1 MHLKGTHNFNAPV
14 KTLWQML
21 MDGDT
26 LARVTPGISRLEE
39 IEPDQFKAIADIK
52 MGPVNGSFTGNLTVA
67 EKNEP
72 QHFTL
77 KIKQESKIGN
87 VNADVLIQLKP
98 LSESETEMSFD
109 GKANLS
115 GLLAR
120 TGQRVLG
127 GVAKALSKQ
136 FFKAMEDEL
145 NGSSENAR
153 QG

>member
-1 MHLKGTHNFNAPV
+1 MQLKGSHNFNAPAA
-14 KTLWQML
+14 TLWQML
-21 MDGDT
+21 MDTDT
-26 LARVTPGISRLEE
+26 LTRVTPGISRLEE
-39 IEPDQFKAIADIK
+39 IDTDLYKAIADIK
-52 MGPVNGSFTGNLTVA
+52 MGPVNGSFEGQLQVA

-72 QHFTL
+72 ENFTL
-77 KIKQESKIGN
+77 RIKQDSKIGN
-87 VNADVLIQLKP
+87 VNADVMIHLKP
-98 LSESETEMSFD
+98 VSEAVTEMSFD

-145 NGSSENAR
+145 QTQTGENNA
-153 QG
+153 